1 MEQTLSGNSR
11 VVATKDQIFSD
22 LGGEIVILNVAS
34 GVYHGLDEVGAR
46 VWHLIQQPRTV
57 DEIRDAILDEYE
69 VVPEQ
74 CERDVM
80 TLLQQLVQAGL
91 ANCVDGTYS

>member
-1 MEQTLSGNSR
+1 MAPTLSGNTR
-11 VVATKDQIFSD
+11 VVAARDQIFSD
-22 LGGEIVILNVAS
+22 LGGEIVLLNVAS

-57 DEIRDAILDEYE
+57 GEIRDAILTEYE
-69 VVPEQ
+69 VAPEQ

-91 ANCVDGTYS
+91 ANYADGAYS

>member
-1 MEQTLSGNSR
+1 MEPTLSGSSR

>member
-1 MEQTLSGNSR
+1 MEPTLSGNTR
-11 VVATKDQIFSD
+11 VVAARDQIFSD

-46 VWHLIQQPRTV
+46 VWHLIQQPRTI
-57 DEIRDAILDEYE
+57 DEIRDAILTEYE
-69 VVPEQ
+69 VAPEQ
-74 CERDVM
+74 CEHDVM

-91 ANCVDGTYS
+91 ANYADGVYS

>member
-1 MEQTLSGNSR
+1 MEPTLSGNSR